1 MGKSTH
7 SVVKGA
13 SSVTNQRTFL
23 TPNSVN
29 LSLLESFEVPPR
41 TWIESWKSFVQVL
54 LGRTT
59 MCWKGTAIRLQRL
72 WCGNFVTS
80 LFLAMLI
87 GWQASEA
94 ISRAFYLRRLRA
106 LLLLMPQVLKVP
118 HTQHL
123 RERRTNSQPV
133 LSAVEGISWAVSL
146 IS

>member
-1 MGKSTH
+1 
-7 SVVKGA
+7 
-13 SSVTNQRTFL
+13 
-23 TPNSVN
+23 
-29 LSLLESFEVPPR
+29 
-41 TWIESWKSFVQVL
+41 
-54 LGRTT
+54 
-59 MCWKGTAIRLQRL
+59 
-72 WCGNFVTS
+72 
-80 LFLAMLI
+80 MLI